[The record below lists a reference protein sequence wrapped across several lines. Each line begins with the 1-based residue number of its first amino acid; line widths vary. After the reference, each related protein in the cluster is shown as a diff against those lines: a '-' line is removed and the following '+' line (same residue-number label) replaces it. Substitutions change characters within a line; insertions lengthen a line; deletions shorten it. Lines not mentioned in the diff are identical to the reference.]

1 MGSVRDVPSVR
12 SVAPM
17 SRRESGLE
25 GLDEWEMNMV

>member
-12 SVAPM
+12 LVVPM